1 MSTELPSNYT
11 EAELLYHYIGERM
24 SNAGR
29 DTPLE
34 DLLSGFVQYRR
45 ELQDLRTKLR
55 AAEASSARGESK
67 ELDVESLI
75 AEKEI
80 ARQPIDEHR
89 ARQALSHEEA
99 VSERREQLVEPLGS
113 PRVAQHARGLA
124 LEHLGRDRHVPVLLE
139 GG

>member
-1 MSTELPSNYT
+1 MCIELRTDYT
-11 EAELLYHYIGERM
+11 EAELLYHYLGEQM
-24 SNAGR
+24 SGVGR

-75 AEKEI
+75 AEVTQE
-80 ARQPIDEHR
+80 
-89 ARQALSHEEA
+89 
-99 VSERREQLVEPLGS
+99 
-113 PRVAQHARGLA
+113 LA
-124 LEHLGRDRHVPVLLE
+124 LEGIID
-139 GG
+139 